1 MGPVALLDFQ
11 TKLQGTWQLLS
22 QSDTT
27 QQPQIESSPHLETL
41 PPALAQ
47 AIDPDGSQ
55 TERTDWLRLHSLLTL
70 GYALCMIL
78 TLVLFGV
85 YAALHWQA
93 QRRSLNNRLASN
105 AQLLASAT
113 QGRLGQY
120 TVLADA
126 LAASLR
132 RHPQLLLDPA
142 ALEHRLV
149 QARAWMAGTAILRV
163 VDAQGVI
170 LGATAALGPAFEL
183 RNTPQIWVSLLQAR
197 SLGRPVVGP
206 LVRVPALGTWV
217 LPQIHFYPAK
227 GRTPAFWIGV
237 GIDRQ
242 AFNQFWSGLMSRQMG
257 SNRLRQSEAFILVRQ
272 DGYVLARWPD
282 VPATQFAAFY
292 TRPQTGILVR
302 SLQAHEG
309 LSGADF
315 HGVVHSINQ
324 ERRGYWTRLG
334 PGASDLAVS
343 VSLPATLLWADYWRT
358 LAPTAA
364 AALLILAMLTLAY
377 VLQQQRMRT
386 EAQATHARHEAL
398 LSYNGQLRQLA
409 DKDYL
414 TALPNRRYLM
424 AQLGRLCDSGQR
436 EAGLRFAVAILDLD
450 DFKRVNDTRGHSEG
464 DKFLKVL
471 SRRLQQALREGDVIV
486 RLGGDEFAVLLQG
499 LTHGGD
505 AMSACQRL
513 VDCARAL
520 VELNPQD
527 AVQVTA
533 SLGLALHPEDG
544 TEPEAL
550 LRHADQAM
558 YAAKLAGKNLVQRF
572 APRMEEAAHAQ
583 QGAFDLLRQALAEHW
598 LRLHYQPVLGVSGRD
613 VGRVI
618 GVEALLRI
626 RHPQQGML
634 TAQSFISALDA
645 PHLARPVGRWVLQQA
660 LGQAQLWNAQGLD
673 LCVMV
678 NISTLH
684 FLDSAWLDDL
694 REALAG
700 HPGVR
705 PGQIEIEL
713 TESGALRDLDLAAD
727 VMRASVA
734 AGVRVALDDF
744 GQGETTLRYLQRL
757 PTHAIKIDQAFVRDM
772 IDDPRDYAIVA
783 GLLHIATLMGLLTV
797 AEGVEDPDTLNLLAS
812 LGCSYAQGY
821 GIARPMPAEELPA
834 WIQAWKPPILP
845 RLSVHASPNLPE
857 IQRQRFTRLYAAAEG
872 RIPFPQRVMEA
883 DAERFCH
890 LGQWLHGAG
899 QFFYGND
906 SRYADIHRRHAQI
919 HALAQRA
926 KVAADAGDHARALDL
941 VRQAQVIND
950 TLVDDLERIVRG
962 EPSINA
968 DGPAPR

>member
-1 MGPVALLDFQ
+1 M
-11 TKLQGTWQLLS
+11 
-22 QSDTT
+22 
-27 QQPQIESSPHLETL
+27 ETL
-41 PPALAQ
+41 PPVLAQ

-55 TERTDWLRLHSLLTL
+55 TERTDLLRVRSLFAL
-70 GYALCMIL
+70 GYAICMML

-85 YAALHWQA
+85 YAILHWQA
-93 QRRSLNNRLASN
+93 QQRSLNTRLASN

-132 RHPQLLLDPA
+132 RNPRLLANPA
-142 ALEHRLV
+142 KLEHRLM
-149 QARAWMAGTAILRV
+149 QARTGMAGTAILRV

-183 RNTPQIWVSLLQAR
+183 RNTPQIWAGLLQAR

-206 LVRVPALGTWV
+206 LVRVPALGMWV
-217 LPQIHFYPAK
+217 LPQVHFYPAK
-227 GRTPAFWIGV
+227 GQTPAFWIGV
-237 GIDRQ
+237 GIDRE
-242 AFNQFWSGLMSRQMG
+242 AFNRFWGGLMSRQMG

-282 VPATQFAAFY
+282 VPAAQFTAYY

-302 SLQAHEG
+302 SLQANEG
-309 LSGADF
+309 LSGTAF

-324 ERRGYWTRLG
+324 ERRGYWARLG
-334 PGASDLAVS
+334 PGAPDLAVS
-343 VSLPATLLWADYWRT
+343 VSLPASVLWSDYWRT

-364 AALLILAMLTLAY
+364 AALLILATLTLAY
-377 VLQQQRMRT
+377 VLLQQRMRT
-386 EAQATHARHEAL
+386 EAQAINARHEAL

-424 AQLGRLCDSGQR
+424 AQLGRLCDAGAR
-436 EAGLRFAVAILDLD
+436 EEALRFAVAILDLD
-450 DFKRVNDTRGHSEG
+450 DFKRVNDTRGHTEG

-486 RLGGDEFAVLLQG
+486 RLGGDEFAILLQG
-499 LTHGGD
+499 LTQGCD
-505 AMSACQRL
+505 AMQACQRL
-513 VDCARAL
+513 VDCARTR

-533 SLGLALHPEDG
+533 SLGLALYPEDG

-558 YAAKLAGKNLVQRF
+558 YAAKLGGKNLVQRF

-583 QGAFDLLRQALAEHW
+583 QSAFDLLRQALTEHW
-598 LRLHYQPVLGVSGRD
+598 LCLHYQPVVGISGRE

-626 RHPQQGML
+626 RHPEQGVL
-634 TAQSFISALDA
+634 AAQSFISALDA

-660 LGQAQLWNAQGLD
+660 LGQAQFWNAQGLE
-673 LCVMV
+673 LRVMV

-713 TESGALRDLDLAAD
+713 TESGALRDLDLAAE

-783 GLLHIATLMGLLTV
+783 GLLHITTLMGLFTV
-797 AEGVEDPDTLNLLAS
+797 AEGVEDLDTLNLLAS

-834 WIQAWKPPILP
+834 WIQAWRPPILP

-872 RIPFPQRVMEA
+872 SIPFPQRVMEA

-906 SRYADIHRRHAQI
+906 PRYADFHRRHAQI
-919 HALAQRA
+919 HALARRA
-926 KVAADAGDHARALDL
+926 KVAADAGDHAEALSL

-950 TLVDDLERIVRG
+950 ALVDEVERIVRG
-962 EPSINA
+962 EPSIA
-968 DGPAPR
+968 GGLSPQ

>member
-1 MGPVALLDFQ
+1 
-11 TKLQGTWQLLS
+11 
-22 QSDTT
+22 
-27 QQPQIESSPHLETL
+27 
-41 PPALAQ
+41 
-47 AIDPDGSQ
+47 
-55 TERTDWLRLHSLLTL
+55 
-70 GYALCMIL
+70 MIL
-78 TLVLFGV
+78 ALVLFGI

-93 QRRSLNNRLASN
+93 QRRSLNTRLASN

-132 RHPQLLLDPA
+132 RHPQLLSHPA
-142 ALEHRLV
+142 ALESRLM
-149 QARAWMAGTAILRV
+149 QARAGMAGTAILRV
-163 VDAQGVI
+163 VDAQGAI

-183 RNTPQIWVSLLQAR
+183 RNTPQIWADMSQAR

-206 LVRVPALGTWV
+206 LVQVPALSAWV
-217 LPQIHFYPAK
+217 LPQIHFYAPK
-227 GRTPAFWIGV
+227 GQTPAFWIGV

-242 AFNQFWSGLMSRQMG
+242 AFNQFWRGLMSRQTG
-257 SNRLRQSEAFILVRQ
+257 SNRLRESEAFILVRQ

-282 VPATQFAAFY
+282 VPTTRFAAFY

-302 SLQAHEG
+302 SLQANEG

-315 HGVVHSINQ
+315 HGVVHSIHQ

-334 PGASDLAVS
+334 PSAPDLAVS
-343 VSLPATLLWADYWRT
+343 VSLPAAVLWADYWRT

-364 AALLILAMLTLAY
+364 AALLLLATLTLAY
-377 VLQQQRMRT
+377 VLLQQRMRT
-386 EAQATHARHEAL
+386 EAQAIRARQEAL

-424 AQLGRLCDSGQR
+424 AEMSRLCEVGER

-450 DFKRVNDTRGHSEG
+450 DFKRVNDTRGHTEG
-464 DKFLKVL
+464 DKFLKIL

-499 LTHGGD
+499 LSQGGD
-505 AMSACQRL
+505 AIQACQRL
-513 VDCARAL
+513 VDSARAR

-533 SLGLALHPEDG
+533 SLGLALYPDDG

-558 YAAKLAGKNLVQRF
+558 YAAKQGGKNLVQRF
-572 APRMEEAAHAQ
+572 APQMEAAVHAQ
-583 QGAFDLLRQALAEHW
+583 QSAFDLLRQALAEHW
-598 LRLHYQPVLGVSGRD
+598 LCLHYQPVLGISGRD
-613 VGRVI
+613 VGCVI

-626 RHPQQGML
+626 RHPEQGML
-634 TAQSFISALDA
+634 AAQAFISALDT

-673 LCVMV
+673 LRVMV

-684 FLDSAWLDDL
+684 FLDSAWLDDW

-727 VMRASVA
+727 VMRASIA

-757 PTHAIKIDQAFVRDM
+757 PAHAIKIDQAFVRDM

-783 GLLHIATLMGLLTV
+783 GLLHIATLMGLTTV
-797 AEGVEDPDTLNLLAS
+797 AEGVEDLDTLNLLAS
-812 LGCSYAQGY
+812 LGCYYAQGY

-834 WIQAWKPPILP
+834 WTQAWTPPVLS
-845 RLSVHASPNLPE
+845 RLSVYASPNLPE
-857 IQRQRFTRLYAAAEG
+857 IQRQRFIRLFAAAKG
-872 RIPFPQRVMEA
+872 RIPFPQRVMET
-883 DAERFCH
+883 DAERYCH

-899 QFFYGND
+899 QFFFGND

-926 KVAADAGDHARALDL
+926 KVAADAGDHTRALGL
-941 VRQAQVIND
+941 VQQAEAINNA
-950 TLVDDLERIVRG
+950 LLDDLERIVRG
-962 EPSINA
+962 EPSIRV
-968 DGPAPR
+968 DGSAPP